1 VTRLENLTA
10 RASRIVKR
18 SPAIALLMMLVQC
31 KHGEPPTWSGEADA
45 SVSREA
51 EFDTLAGITP
61 DASAAQADALV
72 DAGASSADE
81 ADAGDPG
88 ALPQT
93 NDKPDATTPE
103 FSARMQ
109 LLWSAI
115 LHDDADIAIPV
126 FFPLSAYSQTKAIS
140 NPERDWQH
148 RLFAHFKRDIHALH
162 VEVASTGVGMSA
174 RLIRVDLNDKHA
186 HWIEPGDEGNKI
198 GYYRVY
204 GSQLIWSAEG
214 KEHASPISSFISWR
228 GVWYIVHLTGFK

>member
-1 VTRLENLTA
+1 
-10 RASRIVKR
+10 
-18 SPAIALLMMLVQC
+18 MLVEC
-31 KHGEPPTWSGEADA
+31 KHGEPPTWSGDVDA
-45 SVSREA
+45 SVSQA
-51 EFDTLAGITP
+51 ATFDSLAGIT
-61 DASAAQADALV
+61 ADAATIAAD
-72 DAGASSADE
+72 DAGTTSSDE

-88 ALPQT
+88 LLPQT
-93 NDKPDATTPE
+93 NDKPDSTTPE

-109 LLWSAI
+109 LLWNAI
-115 LHDDADIAIPV
+115 LHDDADLAIPA
-126 FFPLSAYSQTKAIS
+126 FFPLTAYEQTKAIS
-140 NPERDWQH
+140 NPERDWEH

-186 HWIEPGDEGNKI
+186 HWIEPGDEGNKL

-228 GVWYIVHLTGFK
+228 GVWYVVHFTGFK

>member
-1 VTRLENLTA
+1 
-10 RASRIVKR
+10 
-18 SPAIALLMMLVQC
+18 MLVEC
-31 KHGEPPTWSGEADA
+31 KHGEPPTWSSD
-45 SVSREA
+45 
-51 EFDTLAGITP
+51 P
-61 DASAAQADALV
+61 DASAARAATFDALAGLTPDASTTNDAPE
-72 DAGASSADE
+72 DAGASADE

-88 ALPQT
+88 LLPQT

-109 LLWSAI
+109 SFWSAI
-115 LHDDADIAIPV
+115 LHDDASLAIPA
-126 FFPLSAYSQTKAIS
+126 FFPLSAYIQTKAIS

-174 RLIRVDLNDKHA
+174 RLIRVDLNDKRA
-186 HWIEPGDEGNKI
+186 RWIEPGDEGNKL